1 MADDKFYTARVTK
14 RTDFAH
20 DLWSVRMDPG
30 GEFKFTPGQYGTLG
44 VERGDGKKTERAY
57 SIVSSPYESELEFF
71 FELVPEGALTP
82 KLYQL
87 QVGDTCSL
95 RKVAKGKF
103 TLDVESGHKHHLLV
117 ATVTGGAPYIS
128 YVRTMYKDWKE
139 GKLSGDHKLY
149 ILFGASKSFEFG
161 YEAELAKFAAEVPWL
176 KFVPTVSRPWDDPAW
191 QGEVGR
197 VDELIRKYADM
208 WGMDG
213 KNDRAWQGHPET
225 PRLPEREHA
234 RGSVLDP
241 AQSRRDDLALGW
253 AALCWTKNN
262 QDHEFFFN
270 GMEAVL
276 RTGFHKDHR
285 PTNHKT
291 VFRLLIVARDPHP
304 RPSSHYVI
312 NLVLLMGSLLV
323 HSLFRND
330 IEPRTQRGYA

>member
-20 DLWSVRMDPG
+20 DLWMVRMDPG
-30 GEFKFTPGQYGTLG
+30 GDFKFTPGQYGTLG
-44 VERGDGKKTERAY
+44 VERRDGKKTERAY

-87 QVGDTCSL
+87 QIGDTCSL

-103 TLDVESGHKHHLLV
+103 TLDVESGHKHHLLI

-139 GKLSGDHKLY
+139 GRLAGDHKLY

-161 YEAELAKFAAEVPWL
+161 YEQELARFAAEVPWL
-176 KFVPTVSRPWDDPAW
+176 KFVPTVSRPWDDPEW
-191 QGEVGR
+191 KGEVGR

-213 KNDRAWQGHPET
+213 KTTTAYLCGHPDMIEHGKGILKRRGF
-225 PRLPEREHA
+225 PKESMREEVYWIPPKA
-234 RGSVLDP
+234 G
-241 AQSRRDDLALGW
+241 A
-253 AALCWTKNN
+253 
-262 QDHEFFFN
+262 
-270 GMEAVL
+270 
-276 RTGFHKDHR
+276 
-285 PTNHKT
+285 KT
-291 VFRLLIVARDPHP
+291 
-304 RPSSHYVI
+304 
-312 NLVLLMGSLLV
+312 
-323 HSLFRND
+323 
-330 IEPRTQRGYA
+330 